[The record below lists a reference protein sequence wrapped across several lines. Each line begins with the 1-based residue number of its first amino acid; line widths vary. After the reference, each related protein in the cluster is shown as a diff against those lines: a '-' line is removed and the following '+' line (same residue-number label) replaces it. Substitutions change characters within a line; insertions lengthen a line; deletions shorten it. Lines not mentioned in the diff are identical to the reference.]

1 MIINPSVLINP
12 HAVDY
17 TGYIRTNAIPII
29 FSPGR
34 PETEIEVPI
43 TNDQL
48 VEGTERFLGHIISG
62 GGIADLDIFAPTA
75 TVDITDNDGKSMD
88 QKNIV
93 QMFSYLIFV
102 TTNN

>member
-17 TGYIRTNAIPII
+17 MGYIRANAIPII

-43 TNDQL
+43 TNDRL
-48 VEGTERFLGHIISG
+48 VEGTFNFCFQWHWLECIPCSRLH
-62 GGIADLDIFAPTA
+62 GICQD
-75 TVDITDNDGKSMD
+75 
-88 QKNIV
+88 
-93 QMFSYLIFV
+93 
-102 TTNN
+102 